1 MTANNEGKYLY
12 SNPNS
17 KCFSRSSLLFHD
29 TSNLQKTF
37 ACRGLPTMQASEF
50 PKPMNKNYM
59 SVKNEKQ
66 KESIVKRKEKD
77 KP

>member
-1 MTANNEGKYLY
+1 
-12 SNPNS
+12 
-17 KCFSRSSLLFHD
+17 
-29 TSNLQKTF
+29 
-37 ACRGLPTMQASEF
+37 MQASEF